1 MITSY
6 SELSISKYQE
16 IKDMLKDEYE
26 PLDLQVKLVSILS
39 DKSEDEIL
47 NMNINDYHD
56 LVQKTDFLMKP
67 PQPVKK
73 VPNKIVI
80 NGKKYIISK
89 DVSRFTT
96 AQYID
101 YQTLTAK
108 EDREKY
114 LQYILACFLVPEGHK
129 YNDGYLVDEV
139 AKEIEDNVS
148 IQDAFNVCFFFQL
161 KYLNLIN
168 DFLIYSDWKT
178 KRMMRKT
185 KDETTRKS
193 LMEAREKMKQ
203 LRDLVQS
210 GISSSSSMK

>member
-1 MITSY
+1 MISSY
-6 SELSISKYQE
+6 NELSINKYQE
-16 IKDMLKDEYE
+16 IKEILKDEYE
-26 PLDLQVKLVSILS
+26 PLDLQVKLVSILD
-39 DKSEDEIL
+39 DKNEDEVM
-47 NMNINDYHD
+47 NMNINDYHE

-67 PQPVKK
+67 PEPVKK

-80 NGKKYIISK
+80 NGKKYDISK

-114 LQYILACFLVPEGHK
+114 LPYILACFLVPEGHK

-139 AKEIEDNVS
+139 AKEIGENVS
-148 IQDAFNVCFFFQL
+148 IQEAMNVCFFFQL

-185 KDETTRKS
+185 KDQKMKDS
-193 LMEAREKMKQ
+193 LMEARTKMKE